1 MGWTP
6 DQLPELKGRTYVITG
21 GNSGLGLEATKIL
34 CGKGARV
41 VFTSRSEDKAETAIE
56 QVKEVVPEADIDFV
70 QLDLS
75 KQESVEAAADAIRQ
89 KCPQIDALIN
99 NAGVM
104 QTPEVRTEEGWELQL
119 ATNHLGHFKLNAL
132 LFDVIEASGGRVV
145 PVSSI
150 AHKFGA
156 IGLDD
161 LMFTERKYDPTVA
174 YGQSK
179 LANIMYGFELQRRLA
194 ERGSEVAAIPSHPG
208 YAATNLQSAG
218 VGMEGGSWFFRWLYA
233 VTNVVMAQSAEK
245 GAWPLVLAAADP
257 EAKPGAYYGPRG
269 LGQMRGK
276 VGESFIHARAKD
288 EEVARQLW
296 EKTEE
301 LVGPFFDQSSQ

>member
-6 DQLPELKGRTYVITG
+6 DQLPELKGRTFVITG

-41 VFTSRSEDKAETAIE
+41 VFTSRSEDKAKAAIE
-56 QVKEVVPEADIDFV
+56 RIVEVVPDADVDFV

-75 KQESVEAAADAIRQ
+75 SKEGLQAGAAAIRE
-89 KCPQIDALIN
+89 KCPTIDALIN

-104 QTPEVRTEEGWELQL
+104 QTPEVRTDEGWELQL
-119 ATNHLGHFKLNAL
+119 ATNHLGHFRLNAL
-132 LFDVIEASGGRVV
+132 LFDVLEASKGRIV

-161 LMFTERKYDPTVA
+161 LMFTERRYDPTVA

-179 LANIMYGFELQRRLA
+179 LANIMYGFELQRRL
-194 ERGSEVAAIPSHPG
+194 EQRGSSVIAIPTHPG

-218 VGMEGGSWFFRWLYA
+218 VGLEGGSWFFRWLYA
-233 VTNVVMAQSAEK
+233 VTNVVVAQAAEK

-257 EAKPGAYYGPRG
+257 DAKPGAYYGPTG
-269 LGQMRGK
+269 MGQMRGA
-276 VGESFIHARAKD
+276 VGESFIHDKAKD
-288 EEVARQLW
+288 EDVARQLW

-301 LVGPFFDQSSQ
+301 LVGPFFG